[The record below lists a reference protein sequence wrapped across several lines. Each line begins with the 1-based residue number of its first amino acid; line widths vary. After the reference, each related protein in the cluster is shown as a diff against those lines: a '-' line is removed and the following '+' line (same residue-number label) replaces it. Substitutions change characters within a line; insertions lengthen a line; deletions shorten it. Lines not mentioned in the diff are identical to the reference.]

1 MSKIVRDL
9 LDRGA
14 PLEEV
19 ERLLQQWG
27 GVPLYVPRTVH
38 AQHPIAT
45 IAGITVARVLSRLYG
60 GERLV
65 MPVGVALRRES
76 LRRQVESLT
85 EAGLSRTE
93 VARRLGLHLRQV
105 QRLGKSPR
113 KDLLPPRRDD
123 PQMDLDIPDIP

>member
-1 MSKIVRDL
+1 MSQIVREL
-9 LDRGA
+9 LDAGA

-27 GVPLYVPRTVH
+27 GVPLYVPRSVD
-38 AQHPIAT
+38 AQHPIST
-45 IAGITVARVLSRLYG
+45 IAGATVARVLSRLYA

-65 MPVGVALRRES
+65 MPVGVALRREA
-76 LRRQVESLT
+76 LRRQIHSLT

-105 QRLGKSPR
+105 QRLGNSPCS
-113 KDLLPPRRDD
+113 DLPPPPRDD
-123 PQMDLDIPDIP
+123 RQLELDIP